1 MQIFIHISAT
11 IEKVSKQ
18 DSSVRLPMVFEN
30 GGGVTITPVVTS
42 SGVTN
47 NSTRINSASSFGYQ
61 ENSTTGQN
69 LLSHLLRENN
79 GTGKKIDLA
88 TIEPIRENRN

>member
-1 MQIFIHISAT
+1 
-11 IEKVSKQ
+11 
-18 DSSVRLPMVFEN
+18 MVFEN

-69 LLSHLLRENN
+69 LLSHLLRESN